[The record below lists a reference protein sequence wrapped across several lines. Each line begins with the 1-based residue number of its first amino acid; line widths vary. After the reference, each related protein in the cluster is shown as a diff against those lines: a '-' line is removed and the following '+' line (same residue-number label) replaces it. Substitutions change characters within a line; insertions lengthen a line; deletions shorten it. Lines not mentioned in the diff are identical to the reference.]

1 MEVTVDTS
9 DKSKKDIYICS
20 CDGSS
25 VVRKRYSD
33 FVAFHASLVASGSN
47 RSAVIPPLP
56 GKALFNSDKVM
67 ADRRTGKRQT
77 QI

>member
-1 MEVTVDTS
+1 MDT
-9 DKSKKDIYICS
+9 DKSRKDCYICTS
-20 CDGSS
+20 GDGSS

-33 FVAFHASLVASGSN
+33 FVAFHASLVASGSK
-47 RSAVIPPLP
+47 RCAVIPPLP

-77 QI
+77 QV